1 MTRTHSQKT
10 AASLRVV
17 AENARNTRGAES
29 AAVACDLLSSS
40 TFVIVRKPFAEKTRP
55 FETAHTPAIIY
66 PLTLRFLADSLVRA
80 MNQMNPPL
88 SERSLPGMIVP
99 PHRGQ
104 RAAANESLF
113 VVRISQFRNDE
124 AASRIRSAF
133 PGASIVSIFP
143 IREGAL
149 SDRTGKIDVGASG
162 RAALTDRQQDVL
174 ALLVQGLSNK
184 EIGRQLHLSHFT
196 VRNHVSNILRLL
208 DFHCRRDMRE
218 ALAER

>member
-1 MTRTHSQKT
+1 
-10 AASLRVV
+10 
-17 AENARNTRGAES
+17 
-29 AAVACDLLSSS
+29 
-40 TFVIVRKPFAEKTRP
+40 
-55 FETAHTPAIIY
+55 
-66 PLTLRFLADSLVRA
+66 

-88 SERSLPGMIVP
+88 SERSLPGLIVP

-149 SDRTGKIDVGASG
+149 PDRTGKIDVGASG

>member
-1 MTRTHSQKT
+1 
-10 AASLRVV
+10 
-17 AENARNTRGAES
+17 
-29 AAVACDLLSSS
+29 
-40 TFVIVRKPFAEKTRP
+40 
-55 FETAHTPAIIY
+55 
-66 PLTLRFLADSLVRA
+66 
-80 MNQMNPPL
+80 MNQMTPPL
-88 SERSLPGMIVP
+88 TERLLPGMIAP
-99 PHRGQ
+99 LDRGQ
-104 RAAANESLF
+104 CAPANDSLF

-149 SDRTGKIDVGASG
+149 PDRTGEIDAGASG
-162 RAALTDRQQDVL
+162 RDALTDRQQDVL

-208 DFHCRRDMRE
+208 DFHSRRDMRE
-218 ALAER
+218 ALRDDSVAMRAGAANSP